1 MYHTFHPN
9 DDNFQQVWSWYNHPL
24 FSQAY
29 RLQCFASDTLRD
41 LITLTYDHRWSN
53 ITGHMNNPFTK
64 YEDPT
69 PIHSWVMSYDVS
81 HWILMTMS
89 LEPLRMRRSLPRHLR
104 VWGNISHIFE
114 IRGSD
119 LSITLQPT
127 SLYKTFKIN
136 QVIRRN
142 RVYSCVNGHHA
153 M

>member
-1 MYHTFHPN
+1 
-9 DDNFQQVWSWYNHPL
+9 
-24 FSQAY
+24 
-29 RLQCFASDTLRD
+29 
-41 LITLTYDHRWSN
+41 
-53 ITGHMNNPFTK
+53 
-64 YEDPT
+64 
-69 PIHSWVMSYDVS
+69 MSYDVS